1 MKKLGDL
8 LAELCP
14 NGVEYKALENVS
26 EIKRGIRVVKSQLNQ
41 NERYPVYQNSLTPL
55 GFFEKTNAPANTT
68 FIIVA
73 GAAGEIGYSTCD
85 FWAADDCFYFLPS
98 AKLLG
103 RYIYHFLLMKQEYL
117 RSKVRKASVP
127 RLARSAIE
135 KLEIPVPPLEIQQEI
150 VRILDQFTGLTA
162 ELTTQLAAELT
173 ARKKQY
179 EYYREKLL
187 TFGHDIPMIKLKDI
201 AEIKG
206 RIGFRGYTSKDMV
219 EKGDG
224 AISLSP
230 GNIQNG
236 TLLYE
241 DNTYISWDK
250 YYESPEIMVQKDDVL
265 LCKTGSTLGKVA
277 IVDFLPEKATINP
290 QLVVLKN
297 IKCDNRYLKYYMT
310 TYGFQSEIQQK
321 KGLGS
326 VPNISQSAIGN
337 INIPLP
343 SRDIQNKIVSIL
355 DRFDTLCNDLT
366 SGLPAEIEDRRKQYE
381 YYRDKLLTFP
391 EKECR
396 T

>member
-41 NERYPVYQNSLTPL
+41 NEKYPVYQNSLTPL

-117 RSKVRKASVP
+117 RSKVRKASIP
-127 RLARSAIE
+127 RLSRSAIE

-381 YYRDKLLTFP
+381 YYRDKLLTF
-391 EKECR
+391 KELEV
-396 T
+396 

>member
-41 NERYPVYQNSLTPL
+41 NERYPVYQNSLPPL

-117 RSKVRKASVP
+117 RSKVRKASIP

-179 EYYREKLL
+179 AYYREKLL

-381 YYRDKLLTFP
+381 YYRDKLLSF
-391 EKECR
+391 KELEV
-396 T
+396 